1 MQPFLRKVW
10 QRKSIQRDGGKSVK
24 GNTSIGGLEEQGTI
38 PNVANPKSFNGS
50 SEKVITIIDME
61 SYMDIVG

>member
-1 MQPFLRKVW
+1 MWGCPVYGHVLEDFLQPFLRKVW

-38 PNVANPKSFNGS
+38 PNACYPK
-50 SEKVITIIDME
+50 
-61 SYMDIVG
+61 